1 MYNKMSINIDLNN
14 DNIQYLTI
22 LNEIENN
29 NKNNF
34 LNYILNLGFNEYIKL
49 KNIHFN
55 KDFNSN
61 NNLDNNNIL
70 LNNLDIII
78 ENKTNKLYNLI
89 NEIKLE
95 TLFDKSNNIK
105 GITGEN
111 LIYDFFKLNFS
122 NFSLED
128 TSQIPHSGDLK
139 IFIPEITENVLIEV
153 KNYKNTIDQK
163 QIDKLY
169 YDLNY
174 TGINYAIFIS
184 IKSNI
189 VNKKNNI
196 EWELKDNKII
206 IFISNFTDE
215 LLFLGIYILINL
227 NILITKNKQNNHNNI
242 NENELL
248 YLINN
253 ILLQKNTINQLK
265 NNILSLHDNVSKD
278 ILNIYNLIIK
288 YENELF
294 YNINNLKGIINKN
307 INDDIK
313 PINNN
318 DILHKINEIINNKNV
333 LNTIELIISHFLDLY
348 IIEIIDNK
356 KILIKKNDNIIYT
369 IKILKTTI
377 NLITQDNIEIKNID
391 INNWN
396 KIIKIF

>member
-1 MYNKMSINIDLNN
+1 MSLNIEVNN
-14 DNIQYLTI
+14 ENIQYLSI
-22 LNEIENN
+22 VNEINN
-29 NKNNF
+29 KDKNNF
-34 LNYILNLGFNEYIKL
+34 LNYILNLGFKEYIKL
-49 KNIHFN
+49 KNINFN
-55 KDFNSN
+55 NTFLSN
-61 NNLDNNNIL
+61 NSLDNNNNL
-70 LNNLDIII
+70 LNNLDLII
-78 ENKTNKLYNLI
+78 ENKTNKLFNLI
-89 NEIKLE
+89 NEIKQE
-95 TLFDKSNNIK
+95 TICDKSNNIK

-111 LIYDFFKLNFS
+111 IIFDFFKVNFS
-122 NFSLED
+122 NYTLED

-196 EWELKDNKII
+196 EWEIKNNKVI
-206 IFISNFTDE
+206 IFISNFTNE
-215 LLFLGIYILINL
+215 LLFLGIYILLNL
-227 NILITKNKQNNHNNI
+227 HTILKNNKQITNNNI

-253 ILLQKNTINQLK
+253 ILIQKNTINQLK
-265 NNILSLHDNVSKD
+265 HNILSLHDNVSKD
-278 ILNIYNLIIK
+278 ILNIYNLVIK

-294 YNINNLKGIINKN
+294 YNINNLKGLINKN
-307 INDDIK
+307 IDNYSK

-318 DILHKINEIINNKNV
+318 DIIHQINEIIINKNL
-333 LNTIELIISHFLDLY
+333 LNTLELIISHFLDTHY
-348 IIEIIDNK
+348 IEIIDNK
-356 KILIKKNDNIIYT
+356 KIIIKKNENVLYT
-369 IKILKTTI
+369 IKILKSSL
-377 NLITQDNIEIKNID
+377 NLITHDNIEIKNID

>member
-1 MYNKMSINIDLNN
+1 MSINIEVNN
-14 DNIQYLTI
+14 ENIQYLSI
-22 LNEIENN
+22 VNEINKED
-29 NKNNF
+29 KNNF
-34 LNYILNLGFNEYIKL
+34 LNYILNLGFQEYIKL
-49 KNIHFN
+49 KNLNFN
-55 KDFNSN
+55 NTFLSN
-61 NNLDNNNIL
+61 NSLDNNI

-78 ENKTNKLYNLI
+78 ENKTNKLFNLI
-89 NEIKLE
+89 NEIKQDTIIE
-95 TLFDKSNNIK
+95 KSNNIK

-111 LIYDFFKLNFS
+111 IIFDFFKVNFS
-122 NFSLED
+122 NYTLED

-184 IKSNI
+184 LKSNI

-196 EWELKDNKII
+196 EWELKDNKVV
-206 IFISNFTDE
+206 IFISNFTNE
-215 LLFLGIYILINL
+215 LLFLSIYILTNL
-227 NILITKNKQNNHNNI
+227 NSLIKNHKQINNKHI
-242 NENELL
+242 NEAELL
-248 YLINN
+248 YMINN
-253 ILLQKNTINQLK
+253 ILIQKNTINQLK

-278 ILNIYNLIIK
+278 ILNIYNLVIK

-307 INDDIK
+307 IDNYNK

-318 DILHKINEIINNKNV
+318 DIIHQMQEIIINKNL
-333 LNTIELIISHFLDLY
+333 LNTIELIISHFLDTHY
-348 IIEIIDNK
+348 IEIIDNK
-356 KILIKKNDNIIYT
+356 KIVIKQNENILYT
-369 IKILKTTI
+369 IKILKSSL
-377 NLITQDNIEIKNID
+377 NLITHDNIEIKNID

>member
-1 MYNKMSINIDLNN
+1 MSINIEVNN
-14 DNIQYLTI
+14 ENIQYLSI
-22 LNEIENN
+22 VNEINKDD
-29 NKNNF
+29 KNNF
-34 LNYILNLGFNEYIKL
+34 LNYILNLGFQEYIKL
-49 KNIHFN
+49 KNLNFN
-55 KDFNSN
+55 NTFLSN
-61 NNLDNNNIL
+61 NSLDNNNNL

-78 ENKTNKLYNLI
+78 ENKTNKLFNLI
-89 NEIKLE
+89 NEIKQDTIIE
-95 TLFDKSNNIK
+95 KSNNIK

-111 LIYDFFKLNFS
+111 IIFDFFKVNFS
-122 NFSLED
+122 NYTLED

-196 EWELKDNKII
+196 EWELKDNKVV
-206 IFISNFTDE
+206 IFISNFTNE
-215 LLFLGIYILINL
+215 LLFLSIYILTNL
-227 NILITKNKQNNHNNI
+227 NSLIKNNKQINNKHI
-242 NENELL
+242 NEAELL
-248 YLINN
+248 YMINN
-253 ILLQKNTINQLK
+253 ILIQKNTINQLK

-278 ILNIYNLIIK
+278 ILNIYNLVIK

-307 INDDIK
+307 IDNYNK

-318 DILHKINEIINNKNV
+318 DIIHQIQEIIINKNL
-333 LNTIELIISHFLDLY
+333 LNTIELIISHFLDTHY
-348 IIEIIDNK
+348 IEIIDNK
-356 KILIKKNDNIIYT
+356 KILIKKNENILYT
-369 IKILKTTI
+369 IKILKSSL
-377 NLITQDNIEIKNID
+377 NLITHDNIEIKNID

>member
-1 MYNKMSINIDLNN
+1 MSINIEVNN
-14 DNIQYLTI
+14 ENIQYLSI
-22 LNEIENN
+22 VNEINKDD
-29 NKNNF
+29 KNNF
-34 LNYILNLGFNEYIKL
+34 LNYILNLGFQEYIKL
-49 KNIHFN
+49 KNLNFN
-55 KDFNSN
+55 NTFLSN
-61 NNLDNNNIL
+61 NSLDNNI

-78 ENKTNKLYNLI
+78 ENKTNKLFNLI
-89 NEIKLE
+89 NEIKQDTIIE
-95 TLFDKSNNIK
+95 KSNNIK

-111 LIYDFFKLNFS
+111 IIFDFFKVNFS
-122 NFSLED
+122 NYTLED

-196 EWELKDNKII
+196 EWELKDNKVV
-206 IFISNFTDE
+206 IFISNFTNE
-215 LLFLGIYILINL
+215 LLFLSIYILTNL
-227 NILITKNKQNNHNNI
+227 NSLIKNNKQINNKHI
-242 NENELL
+242 NEAELL
-248 YLINN
+248 YMINN
-253 ILLQKNTINQLK
+253 ILIQKNTINQLK

-278 ILNIYNLIIK
+278 ILNIYNLVIK

-307 INDDIK
+307 IDNYNK

-318 DILHKINEIINNKNV
+318 DIIHQIQEIINKNL
-333 LNTIELIISHFLDLY
+333 LNTIELIISHFLDTHY
-348 IIEIIDNK
+348 IEIIDNK
-356 KILIKKNDNIIYT
+356 KILIKKNENILYT
-369 IKILKTTI
+369 IKILKSSL
-377 NLITQDNIEIKNID
+377 NLITHDNIEIKNID

>member
-1 MYNKMSINIDLNN
+1 MSINIEVNN
-14 DNIQYLTI
+14 ENIQYLSI
-22 LNEIENN
+22 VNEINKDD
-29 NKNNF
+29 KNNF
-34 LNYILNLGFNEYIKL
+34 LNYILNLGFQEYIKL
-49 KNIHFN
+49 KNLNFN
-55 KDFNSN
+55 NTFLSN
-61 NNLDNNNIL
+61 NSLDNNNNL

-78 ENKTNKLYNLI
+78 ENKTNKLFNLI
-89 NEIKLE
+89 NEIKQDTIIE
-95 TLFDKSNNIK
+95 KSNNIK

-111 LIYDFFKLNFS
+111 IIFDFFKVNFS
-122 NFSLED
+122 NYTLED

-196 EWELKDNKII
+196 EWELKDNKVV
-206 IFISNFTDE
+206 IFISNFTNE
-215 LLFLGIYILINL
+215 LLFLSIYILTNL
-227 NILITKNKQNNHNNI
+227 NSLIKNNKQINNKHI
-242 NENELL
+242 NEAELL
-248 YLINN
+248 YMINN
-253 ILLQKNTINQLK
+253 ILIQKNTINQLK

-278 ILNIYNLIIK
+278 ILNIYNLVIK

-307 INDDIK
+307 IDNYNK

-318 DILHKINEIINNKNV
+318 DIIHQIQEIIINKNL
-333 LNTIELIISHFLDLY
+333 LNTIELIISHFLDTHY
-348 IIEIIDNK
+348 IEIIDNK
-356 KILIKKNDNIIYT
+356 KIVIKKNENILYT
-369 IKILKTTI
+369 IKILKSSL
-377 NLITQDNIEIKNID
+377 NLITHDNIEIKNID

>member
-1 MYNKMSINIDLNN
+1 MSINIEVNN
-14 DNIQYLTI
+14 ENIQYLSI
-22 LNEIENN
+22 VNEINKDD
-29 NKNNF
+29 KNNF
-34 LNYILNLGFNEYIKL
+34 LNYILNLGFQEYIKL
-49 KNIHFN
+49 KNLNFN
-55 KDFNSN
+55 NTFLSN
-61 NNLDNNNIL
+61 NSLDNNI

-78 ENKTNKLYNLI
+78 ENKTNKLFNLI
-89 NEIKLE
+89 NEIKQDTIIE
-95 TLFDKSNNIK
+95 KSNNIK

-111 LIYDFFKLNFS
+111 IIFDFFKVNFS
-122 NFSLED
+122 NYTLED

-184 IKSNI
+184 LKSNI

-196 EWELKDNKII
+196 EWELKDNKVV
-206 IFISNFTDE
+206 IFISNFTNE
-215 LLFLGIYILINL
+215 LLFLSIYILTNL
-227 NILITKNKQNNHNNI
+227 NSLIKNHKQINNKHI
-242 NENELL
+242 NEAELL
-248 YLINN
+248 YMINN
-253 ILLQKNTINQLK
+253 ILIQKNTINQLK

-278 ILNIYNLIIK
+278 ILNIYNLVIK

-307 INDDIK
+307 IDNYNK

-318 DILHKINEIINNKNV
+318 DIIHQMQEIIINKNL
-333 LNTIELIISHFLDLY
+333 LNTIELIISHFLDTHY
-348 IIEIIDNK
+348 IEIIDNK
-356 KILIKKNDNIIYT
+356 KIIIKKNENILYT
-369 IKILKTTI
+369 IKILKSSL
-377 NLITQDNIEIKNID
+377 NLITHDNIEIKNID

>member
-1 MYNKMSINIDLNN
+1 MSINIEVNN
-14 DNIQYLTI
+14 ENIQYLSI
-22 LNEIENN
+22 VNEINKDD
-29 NKNNF
+29 KNNF
-34 LNYILNLGFNEYIKL
+34 LNYILNLGFQEYIKL
-49 KNIHFN
+49 KNLNFN
-55 KDFNSN
+55 NTFLSN
-61 NNLDNNNIL
+61 NSLDNNI

-78 ENKTNKLYNLI
+78 ENKTNKLFNLI
-89 NEIKLE
+89 NEIKQDTIIE
-95 TLFDKSNNIK
+95 KSNNIK

-111 LIYDFFKLNFS
+111 IIFDFFKVNFS
-122 NFSLED
+122 NYTLED

-196 EWELKDNKII
+196 EWELKDNKVV
-206 IFISNFTDE
+206 IFISNFTNE
-215 LLFLGIYILINL
+215 LLFLSIYILTNL
-227 NILITKNKQNNHNNI
+227 NSLIKNHKQINNKHI
-242 NENELL
+242 NEAELL
-248 YLINN
+248 YMINN
-253 ILLQKNTINQLK
+253 ILIQKNTINQLK

-278 ILNIYNLIIK
+278 ILNIYNLVIK

-307 INDDIK
+307 IDNYNK

-318 DILHKINEIINNKNV
+318 DIIHQIQEIIINKNL
-333 LNTIELIISHFLDLY
+333 LNTIELIISHFLDTHY
-348 IIEIIDNK
+348 IEIIDNK
-356 KILIKKNDNIIYT
+356 KILIKKNENILYT
-369 IKILKTTI
+369 IKILKSSL
-377 NLITQDNIEIKNID
+377 NLITHDNIEIKNID

>member
-1 MYNKMSINIDLNN
+1 MSINIEVNN
-14 DNIQYLTI
+14 ENIQYLSI
-22 LNEIENN
+22 VNEINKDD
-29 NKNNF
+29 KNNF
-34 LNYILNLGFNEYIKL
+34 LNYILNLGFQEYIKL
-49 KNIHFN
+49 KNINFN
-55 KDFNSN
+55 NTFISN
-61 NNLDNNNIL
+61 NSLDNNI

-78 ENKTNKLYNLI
+78 ENKTNKLFNLI
-89 NEIKLE
+89 NEIKQDTIIE
-95 TLFDKSNNIK
+95 KSNNIK

-111 LIYDFFKLNFS
+111 IIFDFFKVNFS
-122 NFSLED
+122 NYTLED

-184 IKSNI
+184 LKSNI

-196 EWELKDNKII
+196 EWEIKDNKVI
-206 IFISNFTDE
+206 IFISNFTNE
-215 LLFLGIYILINL
+215 LLFLSIYILTNL
-227 NILITKNKQNNHNNI
+227 NSLIKNNKQINNKHI
-242 NENELL
+242 NESELL
-248 YLINN
+248 YMINN
-253 ILLQKNTINQLK
+253 ILIQKNTINQLK

-278 ILNIYNLIIK
+278 ILNIYNLVIK

-307 INDDIK
+307 IDNYNK

-318 DILHKINEIINNKNV
+318 DIIHQIQEIIINKNL
-333 LNTIELIISHFLDLY
+333 LNTIELIISHFLDTHY
-348 IIEIIDNK
+348 IEIIDNK
-356 KILIKKNDNIIYT
+356 KIVIKKNENILYT
-369 IKILKTTI
+369 IKILKSSL
-377 NLITQDNIEIKNID
+377 NLITHDNIEIKNID

>member
-1 MYNKMSINIDLNN
+1 MSLNIEVNN
-14 DNIQYLTI
+14 ENIQYLSI
-22 LNEIENN
+22 VNEINN
-29 NKNNF
+29 NDKNNF
-34 LNYILNLGFNEYIKL
+34 LNYILNLGFKEYIKL
-49 KNIHFN
+49 KNINFN
-55 KDFNSN
+55 NTFLSN
-61 NNLDNNNIL
+61 NSLDNNNNL
-70 LNNLDIII
+70 LNNLDLII
-78 ENKTNKLYNLI
+78 ENKTNKLFNLI
-89 NEIKLE
+89 NEIKQE
-95 TLFDKSNNIK
+95 TIIDKSNNIK

-111 LIYDFFKLNFS
+111 IIFDFFKINFS
-122 NFSLED
+122 NYTLED

-139 IFIPEITENVLIEV
+139 IYIPEISENVLIEV

-196 EWELKDNKII
+196 EWEIKNNKVI
-206 IFISNFTDE
+206 IFISNFTNE
-215 LLFLGIYILINL
+215 LLFLGIYILLNL
-227 NILITKNKQNNHNNI
+227 HTILKNNKQIINNNI

-253 ILLQKNTINQLK
+253 ILIQKNTINQLK
-265 NNILSLHDNVSKD
+265 HNILLLHDNVSKD
-278 ILNIYNLIIK
+278 ILNIYNLVIK

-294 YNINNLKGIINKN
+294 YNINNLKGLINKN
-307 INDDIK
+307 IDNYSK

-318 DILHKINEIINNKNV
+318 DIIHQINEIIINKNL
-333 LNTIELIISHFLDLY
+333 LNTLELIISHFLDTHY
-348 IIEIIDNK
+348 IEIIDNK
-356 KILIKKNDNIIYT
+356 KIIIKKNENILYT
-369 IKILKTTI
+369 IKILKSSL
-377 NLITQDNIEIKNID
+377 NLITHDNIEIKNID

>member
-1 MYNKMSINIDLNN
+1 MSINIEVNN
-14 DNIQYLTI
+14 ENIQYLSI
-22 LNEIENN
+22 VNEINKDD
-29 NKNNF
+29 KNNF
-34 LNYILNLGFNEYIKL
+34 LNYILNLGFQEYIKL
-49 KNIHFN
+49 KNLNFN
-55 KDFNSN
+55 NTFLSN
-61 NNLDNNNIL
+61 NSLDNNNNL

-78 ENKTNKLYNLI
+78 ENKTNKLFNLI
-89 NEIKLE
+89 NEIKQDTIIE
-95 TLFDKSNNIK
+95 KSNNIK

-111 LIYDFFKLNFS
+111 IIFDFFKVNFS
-122 NFSLED
+122 NYTLED

-196 EWELKDNKII
+196 EWELKDNKVV
-206 IFISNFTDE
+206 IFISNFTNE
-215 LLFLGIYILINL
+215 LLFLSIYILTNL
-227 NILITKNKQNNHNNI
+227 NSLIKNNKQINNKHI
-242 NENELL
+242 NEAELL
-248 YLINN
+248 YMINN
-253 ILLQKNTINQLK
+253 ILIQKNTINQLK

-278 ILNIYNLIIK
+278 ILNIYNLVIK

-307 INDDIK
+307 IDNYDK

-318 DILHKINEIINNKNV
+318 DIIHQIHEIIINKNL
-333 LNTIELIISHFLDLY
+333 LNTIELIISHFLDTHY
-348 IIEIIDNK
+348 IEIIDNK
-356 KILIKKNDNIIYT
+356 KILIKKNENILYT
-369 IKILKTTI
+369 IKILKSSL
-377 NLITQDNIEIKNID
+377 NLITHDNIEIKNID

>member
-1 MYNKMSINIDLNN
+1 MSLNIDLNN
-14 DNIQYLTI
+14 NNIQYLTI
-22 LNEIENN
+22 LNEIDTN

-49 KNIHFN
+49 KNINFN
-55 KDFNSN
+55 KEFQSN
-61 NNLDNNNIL
+61 NNLDNNKTL
-70 LNNLDIII
+70 LNNLDLII
-78 ENKTNKLYNLI
+78 ENKTNKLFNLI
-89 NEIKLE
+89 NEIKIE
-95 TLFDKSNNIK
+95 TNIDKSNNIK

-111 LIYDFFKLNFS
+111 LIYNFFKNNFS
-122 NFSLED
+122 HYSLED

-139 IFIPEITENVLIEV
+139 IFIPDITENILIEV

-169 YDLNY
+169 FDLNY
-174 TGINYAIFIS
+174 TGIDYAIFIS

-206 IFISNFTDE
+206 IFISNFTEE

-227 NILITKNKQNNHNNI
+227 NILIKKNKQIINSNI

-288 YENELF
+288 YEHELF
-294 YNINNLKGIINKN
+294 YNINNLKSIINKN
-307 INDDIK
+307 INDYNK

-318 DILHKINEIINNKNV
+318 DIIHKIQEIITNKNL
-333 LNTIELIISHFLDLY
+333 LNTIELIISHFLESH

-369 IKILKTTI
+369 LKILKTSL

-396 KIIKIF
+396 RIIKIF

>member
-1 MYNKMSINIDLNN
+1 MSINIEVNN
-14 DNIQYLTI
+14 ENIQYLSI
-22 LNEIENN
+22 VNEINKDD
-29 NKNNF
+29 KNNF
-34 LNYILNLGFNEYIKL
+34 LNYILNLGFQEYIKL
-49 KNIHFN
+49 KNINFN
-55 KDFNSN
+55 NTFISN
-61 NNLDNNNIL
+61 NSLDNNI

-78 ENKTNKLYNLI
+78 ENKTNKLFNLI
-89 NEIKLE
+89 NEIKQDTIIE
-95 TLFDKSNNIK
+95 KSNNIK

-111 LIYDFFKLNFS
+111 IIFDFFKVNFS
-122 NFSLED
+122 NYTLED

-184 IKSNI
+184 LKSNI

-196 EWELKDNKII
+196 EWELKDNKVI
-206 IFISNFTDE
+206 IFISNFTNE
-215 LLFLGIYILINL
+215 LLFLSIYILTNL
-227 NILITKNKQNNHNNI
+227 NSLIKNNKQINNKHI
-242 NENELL
+242 NESELL
-248 YLINN
+248 YMINN
-253 ILLQKNTINQLK
+253 ILIQKNTINQLK

-278 ILNIYNLIIK
+278 ILNIYNLVIK

-307 INDDIK
+307 IDNYNK

-318 DILHKINEIINNKNV
+318 DIIHQIQEIIINKNL
-333 LNTIELIISHFLDLY
+333 LNTIELIISHFLDTHY
-348 IIEIIDNK
+348 IEIIDNK
-356 KILIKKNDNIIYT
+356 KIVIKKNENILYT
-369 IKILKTTI
+369 IKILKSSL
-377 NLITQDNIEIKNID
+377 NLITHDNIEIKNID

>member
-1 MYNKMSINIDLNN
+1 MSINIEVNN
-14 DNIQYLTI
+14 ENIQYLSI
-22 LNEIENN
+22 VNEINKDD
-29 NKNNF
+29 KNNF
-34 LNYILNLGFNEYIKL
+34 LNYILNLGFQEYIKL
-49 KNIHFN
+49 KNLNFN
-55 KDFNSN
+55 NTFLSN
-61 NNLDNNNIL
+61 NSLDNNI

-78 ENKTNKLYNLI
+78 ENKTNKLFNLI
-89 NEIKLE
+89 NEIKQDTIIE
-95 TLFDKSNNIK
+95 KSNNIK

-111 LIYDFFKLNFS
+111 IIFDFFKVNFS
-122 NFSLED
+122 NYTLED

-184 IKSNI
+184 LKSNI

-196 EWELKDNKII
+196 EWELKDNKVV
-206 IFISNFTDE
+206 IFISNFTNE
-215 LLFLGIYILINL
+215 LLFLSIYILTNL
-227 NILITKNKQNNHNNI
+227 NSLIKNHKQINNKHI
-242 NENELL
+242 NEAELL
-248 YLINN
+248 YMINN
-253 ILLQKNTINQLK
+253 ILIQKNTINQLK

-278 ILNIYNLIIK
+278 ILNIYNLVIK

-307 INDDIK
+307 IDNYNK

-318 DILHKINEIINNKNV
+318 DIIHQIQEIIINKNL
-333 LNTIELIISHFLDLY
+333 LNTIELIISHFLDTHY
-348 IIEIIDNK
+348 IEIIDNK
-356 KILIKKNDNIIYT
+356 KILIKKNENILYT
-369 IKILKTTI
+369 IKILKSSL
-377 NLITQDNIEIKNID
+377 NLITHDNIEIKNID

>member
-1 MYNKMSINIDLNN
+1 MSINIEVNN
-14 DNIQYLTI
+14 ENIQYLSI
-22 LNEIENN
+22 VNEINKDD
-29 NKNNF
+29 KNNF
-34 LNYILNLGFNEYIKL
+34 LNYILNLGFQEYIKL
-49 KNIHFN
+49 KNLNFN
-55 KDFNSN
+55 NTFLSN
-61 NNLDNNNIL
+61 NSLDNNI

-78 ENKTNKLYNLI
+78 ENKTNKLFNLI
-89 NEIKLE
+89 NEIKQDTIIE
-95 TLFDKSNNIK
+95 KSNNIK

-111 LIYDFFKLNFS
+111 IIFDFFKVNFS
-122 NFSLED
+122 NYTLED

-196 EWELKDNKII
+196 EWELKDNKVV
-206 IFISNFTDE
+206 IFISNFTNE
-215 LLFLGIYILINL
+215 LLFLSIYILTNL
-227 NILITKNKQNNHNNI
+227 NSLIKNNKQINNKHI
-242 NENELL
+242 NEAELL
-248 YLINN
+248 YMINN
-253 ILLQKNTINQLK
+253 ILIQKNTINQLK

-278 ILNIYNLIIK
+278 ILNIYNLVIK

-307 INDDIK
+307 IDNYNK

-318 DILHKINEIINNKNV
+318 DIIHQMQEIIINKNL
-333 LNTIELIISHFLDLY
+333 LNTIELIISHFLDTHY
-348 IIEIIDNK
+348 IEIIDNK
-356 KILIKKNDNIIYT
+356 KILIKKNENILYT
-369 IKILKTTI
+369 IKILKSSL
-377 NLITQDNIEIKNID
+377 NLITHDNIEIKNID

>member
-1 MYNKMSINIDLNN
+1 MSINIEVNN
-14 DNIQYLTI
+14 ENIQYLSI
-22 LNEIENN
+22 VNEINKDD
-29 NKNNF
+29 KNNF
-34 LNYILNLGFNEYIKL
+34 LNYILNLGFQEYIKL
-49 KNIHFN
+49 KNLNFN
-55 KDFNSN
+55 NTFLSN
-61 NNLDNNNIL
+61 NSLDNNI

-78 ENKTNKLYNLI
+78 ENKTNKLFNLI
-89 NEIKLE
+89 NEIKQDTIIE
-95 TLFDKSNNIK
+95 KSNNIK

-111 LIYDFFKLNFS
+111 IIFDFFKVNFS
-122 NFSLED
+122 NYTLED

-196 EWELKDNKII
+196 EWELKDNKVV
-206 IFISNFTDE
+206 IFISNFTNE
-215 LLFLGIYILINL
+215 LLFLSIYILTNL
-227 NILITKNKQNNHNNI
+227 NSLIKNNKQINNKHI
-242 NENELL
+242 NEAELL
-248 YLINN
+248 YMINN
-253 ILLQKNTINQLK
+253 ILIQKNTINQLK

-278 ILNIYNLIIK
+278 ILNIYNLVIK

-307 INDDIK
+307 IDNYNK

-318 DILHKINEIINNKNV
+318 DIIHQIQEIIINKNL
-333 LNTIELIISHFLDLY
+333 LNTIELIISHFLDTHY
-348 IIEIIDNK
+348 IEIIDNK
-356 KILIKKNDNIIYT
+356 KILIKKNENILYT
-369 IKILKTTI
+369 IKILKSSL
-377 NLITQDNIEIKNID
+377 NLITHDNIEIKNID